1 MALILE
7 ENLYKNQGSAILE
20 DLNKKNVANLSTS
33 KEKIR
38 EILKDELDNYCNQDG
53 SEISKADKEEI
64 LEVVDKNLWGYGV
77 INDLI
82 KDKNISDIKI
92 YDYNQIRIKRQG
104 KRMDSKIH
112 FYDESS
118 FKRFTTRL
126 LERNHINLGT
136 ANAVQTF
143 TDNDQLG
150 FILRITVISSFL
162 TDNGRPCIAI
172 RKIPKD
178 KYSLDDLERLG
189 MFKGFGHPGSEEK
202 LKKILK
208 DVVESKGILFTG
220 KGAAGKSSLMN
231 ALIAEIPRNE
241 SIMICQENA
250 ELFDNEHPDLTCV
263 HVVNNG
269 VESKV
274 NYDLGDLTRASLL
287 MDLDRVIVGEVK
299 SGEEAAGLSKASM
312 TGHKCWTSVH
322 GESCEMA
329 VDKMADYIS
338 QATGYS
344 IEESK
349 RQLLGF
355 EYVIHLHKFNIDEIC
370 RIKGV
375 TDDGRL
381 ELETVYSKRG
391 RGK

>member
-38 EILKDELDNYCNQDG
+38 EILKVELDNYCNQDG

-112 FYDESS
+112 FYDERS

-178 KYSLDDLERLG
+178 KYSLDALERLG
-189 MFKGFGHPGSEEK
+189 MFKGLVILVVKKS
-202 LKKILK
+202 LKR
-208 DVVESKGILFTG
+208 S
-220 KGAAGKSSLMN
+220 
-231 ALIAEIPRNE
+231 
-241 SIMICQENA
+241 
-250 ELFDNEHPDLTCV
+250 
-263 HVVNNG
+263 
-269 VESKV
+269 
-274 NYDLGDLTRASLL
+274 
-287 MDLDRVIVGEVK
+287 
-299 SGEEAAGLSKASM
+299 
-312 TGHKCWTSVH
+312 
-322 GESCEMA
+322 
-329 VDKMADYIS
+329 
-338 QATGYS
+338 
-344 IEESK
+344 
-349 RQLLGF
+349 
-355 EYVIHLHKFNIDEIC
+355 
-370 RIKGV
+370 
-375 TDDGRL
+375 
-381 ELETVYSKRG
+381 
-391 RGK
+391 